1 MTVIAWDGN
10 ILAADRQS
18 QAGDCRKPVRK
29 IFSHMVNL
37 SERAL
42 IGISG
47 DLTVGLEMLEW
58 FKQGADPATFRS
70 EWRNTQDGACLF
82 VVRPDKTVWRYESSP
97 YPFQYQDKF
106 AASGSGDGYA
116 LVAMRCGCSS
126 IDAVRHATRVS
137 VSCGLGVDWLDLNG
151 GSGSHP
157 GLDNLLIDN

>member
-37 SERAL
+37 TERCL
-42 IGISG
+42 LGISG

-58 FKQGADPATFRS
+58 FKEGAKPEDFRT
-70 EWRNTQDGACLF
+70 EWRNTRDGACLF
-82 VVRPDKTVWRYESSP
+82 VVRPNKTVWRYESSP
-97 YPFQYQDKF
+97 YPFQYQELGGV

-116 LVAMRCGCSS
+116 LVAMRCGCNAV
-126 IDAVRHATRVS
+126 DAVRHASYVS
-137 VSCGLGVDWLDLNG
+137 VSCGMGVDWLDLNG
-151 GSGSHP
+151 RFGSGSA
-157 GLDNLLIDN
+157 NLPIDD